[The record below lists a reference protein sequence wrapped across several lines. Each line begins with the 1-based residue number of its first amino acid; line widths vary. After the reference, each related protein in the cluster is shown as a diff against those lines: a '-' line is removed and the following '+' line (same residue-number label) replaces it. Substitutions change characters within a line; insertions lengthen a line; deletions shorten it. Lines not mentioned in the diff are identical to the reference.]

1 MKSKKFLNRDLKILF
16 KKELKISVNDNSK
29 IHDFKNWDSLGNF
42 NILLSAEKKFKI
54 KFSHQEFNSLN
65 TFKGILKIVDKKF
78 NRKKN

>member
-42 NILLSAEKKFKI
+42 NILLSAEKKI
-54 KFSHQEFNSLN
+54 
-65 TFKGILKIVDKKF
+65 
-78 NRKKN
+78 